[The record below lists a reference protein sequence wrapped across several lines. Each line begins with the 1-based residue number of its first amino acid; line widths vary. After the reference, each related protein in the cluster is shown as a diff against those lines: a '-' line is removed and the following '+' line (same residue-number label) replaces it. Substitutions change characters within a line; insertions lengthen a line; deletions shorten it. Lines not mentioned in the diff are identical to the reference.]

1 MGQKMSYVDISLLE
15 AVPRPIV
22 ARRGEYPAGD
32 VILPHE
38 HRRSQLLCALS
49 GVAIV
54 SAEHN
59 RWLIPPDH
67 ALWIPAGTRHSVEA
81 IEHLTTGSIYVEPEA
96 LSARPARSHV
106 VRMTELM
113 KSLILEAVRQ
123 PPEYDPQSRAGLIMA
138 LIMAELPLLPDMP
151 LSLPLPREPRLAAL
165 CRKFLSAPSAHETID
180 SWANAMA
187 MSRSAFTRAF
197 RRETGL
203 SVVEW
208 RQQACLLAAL
218 PRLVAG
224 EKVSAIAYDL
234 GYESAAAFTTMFKRV
249 AGMPPRQYLS
259 ASASHHDDKEA
270 AADPGQP
277 MRTVRIS

>member
-1 MGQKMSYVDISLLE
+1 MDQKVTYLDLAPLE

-54 SAEHN
+54 ATEHN
-59 RWLIPPDH
+59 RWLVPPDH

-81 IEHLTTGSIYVEPEA
+81 IERLTTGSIYVEPEA

-113 KSLILEAVRQ
+113 KSLIVEAVRQ

-151 LSLPLPREPRLAAL
+151 LSLPLPHEPRLAAL

-180 SWANAMA
+180 NWAAAMA

-203 SVVEW
+203 SVLEW

-249 AGMPPRQYLS
+249 TGMPPRQYLC
-259 ASASHHDDKEA
+259 ASGTRSDNRGNA
-270 AADPGQP
+270 PGTAP
-277 MRTVRIS
+277 DTSI

>member
-1 MGQKMSYVDISLLE
+1 VTYLDLAPLE
-15 AVPRPIV
+15 AIPRPIV

-32 VILPHE
+32 IILPHE

-54 SAEHN
+54 AAEHN

-96 LSARPARSHV
+96 LAARPARSHV

-113 KSLILEAVRQ
+113 KSLIVEAVRL

-151 LSLPLPREPRLAAL
+151 LSLPLPHEPRLAAL
-165 CRKFLSAPSAHETID
+165 CRKFLSAPSAHETIGN
-180 SWANAMA
+180 WATAMA

-203 SVVEW
+203 SVLEW

-249 AGMPPRQYLS
+249 TGMPPRQYLC
-259 ASASHHDDKEA
+259 ASRFRSTDKGKVPSTVHD
-270 AADPGQP
+270 PL
-277 MRTVRIS
+277 RT

>member
-1 MGQKMSYVDISLLE
+1 MGQKVPYLDISPLE
-15 AVPRPIV
+15 AIPRPIV

-81 IEHLTTGSIYVEPEA
+81 IEHLTTGSIYVEQEA
-96 LSARPARSHV
+96 LAARPARSHV

-151 LSLPLPREPRLAAL
+151 LSLPLPHEPRLAAL
-165 CRKFLSAPSAHETID
+165 CRRFLSAPSAHETID
-180 SWANAMA
+180 GWAAAMA

-203 SVVEW
+203 SVLEW
-208 RQQACLLAAL
+208 RQQACLFAAL

-249 AGMPPRQYLS
+249 TGMPPRQYLCAGGTRLGEN
-259 ASASHHDDKEA
+259 ASAPAPAYA
-270 AADPGQP
+270 APQ
-277 MRTVRIS
+277 I